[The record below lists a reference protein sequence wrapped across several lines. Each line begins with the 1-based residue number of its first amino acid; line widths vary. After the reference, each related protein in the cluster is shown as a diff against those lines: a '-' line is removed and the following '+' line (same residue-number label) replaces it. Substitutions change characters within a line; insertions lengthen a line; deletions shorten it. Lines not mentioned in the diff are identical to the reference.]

1 FCTKFLIKMQIK
13 ITKVIAIIFQYFFFK
28 KNKLIK
34 NKIKTETKKY
44 KFLFSKNNNKKPIVK
59 NKIK

>member
-1 FCTKFLIKMQIK
+1 MQIK

-34 NKIKTETKKY
+34 NKIKPETKKY